1 MKTISVNS
9 AELAES
15 TLTALE
21 ANYDYFARNS
31 TELLIYKN
39 TLRLH
44 KDLLC
49 LFHTYKEYD
58 LLIITF
64 GV

>member
-1 MKTISVNS
+1 MKTITINS
-9 AELAES
+9 TELAES
-15 TLTALE
+15 TLEALE
-21 ANYDYFARNS
+21 TNYDYFARNG
-31 TELLIYKN
+31 TELLVYKN

-49 LFHTYKEYD
+49 LFHTYKDYD

-64 GV
+64 EV